1 MGSPE
6 DARQVAE
13 AGYDLALVGSALMSG
28 ADPAALASAMLS
40 AARAARTDAA
50 IR

>member
-1 MGSPE
+1 
-6 DARQVAE
+6 VAQ

-28 ADPAALASAMLS
+28 DDPAALASAMLS
-40 AARAARTDAA
+40 AARAARTDVA